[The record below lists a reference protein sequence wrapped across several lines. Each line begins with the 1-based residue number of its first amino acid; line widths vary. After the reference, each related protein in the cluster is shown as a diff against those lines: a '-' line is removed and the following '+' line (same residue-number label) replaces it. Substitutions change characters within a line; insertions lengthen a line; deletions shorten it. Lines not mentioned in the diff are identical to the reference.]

1 MAVVKLN
8 PGYENIR
15 WSKGNLV
22 LKHYAR
28 VTVLSRKPVFTNR
41 RFTEAQK
48 ACQARFREA
57 ALFAKRLMEDPRA
70 RAVYEEEA
78 RLKGK
83 PARSLIIADYLHAPS
98 GHEIDISSCKCSHDS
113 PSNLDKRH
121 PPACAVAGPLN
132 GVRRERWHV
141 PNNDS
146 AFASRVWRQT
156 RDELKNSSY
165 KAWSEEHLRPPPG
178 RSRKL
183 QLAILPVTRY
193 GAGSERCKEKA
204 CRGSGSRLTYT

>member
-28 VTVLSRKPVFTNR
+28 VTVLSRKPVFRNR
-41 RFTEAQK
+41 KFTEAQK
-48 ACQARFREA
+48 ACQERFREA
-57 ALFAKRLMEDPRA
+57 ALVAKRLMADPRA

-98 GHEIDISSCKCSHDS
+98 VHEIDISSCKCSDDL
-113 PSNLDKRH
+113 PSDLDKRH
-121 PPACAVAGPLN
+121 PPTCAVAGPPH
-132 GVRRERWHV
+132 GVRRERRHV

-146 AFASRVWRQT
+146 AFTTRVWRLT
-156 RDELKNSSY
+156 RDELENRSHR
-165 KAWSEEHLRPPPG
+165 AWSEEHLRSPPG

-183 QLAILPVTRY
+183 QLAVLPVT
-193 GAGSERCKEKA
+193 CKERT
-204 CRGSGSRLTYT
+204 CRGSGSHLTYT